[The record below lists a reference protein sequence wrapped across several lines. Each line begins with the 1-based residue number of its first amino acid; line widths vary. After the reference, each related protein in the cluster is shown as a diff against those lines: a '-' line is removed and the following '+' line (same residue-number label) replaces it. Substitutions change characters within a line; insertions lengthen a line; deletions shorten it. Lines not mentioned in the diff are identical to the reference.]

1 MGWKSFKEHY
11 RIGHDVQ
18 IVPGKGLCIGSA
30 YVHDIIVVGFDGVIT
45 KVWSPRPGDELA
57 RYQEEISAD
66 SAKAKA
72 LIEQADT
79 FDRALQVFTYEGAD
93 IIECACE
100 ELGWPNVTHD
110 GRMMYENTFTPD
122 RDQAVRWAIRSA
134 RSSIEA
140 WTDQVDQRARDYSE
154 ARAHLT
160 RRQNDLRTL
169 LEREGEPS

>member
-1 MGWKSFKEHY
+1 MGWKAFKEHY
-11 RIGHDVQ
+11 RIDHDVQ

-45 KVWSPRPGDELA
+45 RVWGSRSGDKLA
-57 RYQEEISAD
+57 RYQEEIAAD
-66 SAKAKA
+66 PLMAKA
-72 LIEQADT
+72 LIDQPDT
-79 FDRALQVFTYEGAD
+79 FERSIPVFTYEGAE

-110 GRMMYENTFTPD
+110 GRMMYENTFSPD
-122 RDQAVRWAIRSA
+122 RAEVVAWAISSA

-140 WTDQVDQRARDYSE
+140 WTQNVDERARSYSE

-160 RRQNDLRTL
+160 RRQDDLRTL
-169 LEREGEPS
+169 LSREAA